1 MPTEPY
7 AATMTDEVP
16 EQRLGRDGV
25 SGIVSVG
32 RALRAR
38 DVSRPTAEDLAE
50 AAKLAA
56 EVVRRRRLTRP

>member
-1 MPTEPY
+1 
-7 AATMTDEVP
+7 MTSQEP

-38 DVSRPTAEDLAE
+38 DVSRPTAEDIAE
-50 AAKLAA
+50 AAKVAA
-56 EVVRRRRLTRP
+56 EVVRRRKLTSS

>member
-1 MPTEPY
+1 
-7 AATMTDEVP
+7 MTDEVP

-38 DVSRPTAEDLAE
+38 DISRPTTEDLAE

>member
-1 MPTEPY
+1 
-7 AATMTDEVP
+7 MTSQEP

-38 DVSRPTAEDLAE
+38 DVSRPTAEDIAE
-50 AAKLAA
+50 AAKVAA
-56 EVVRRRRLTRP
+56 EVVRRRRLTSS